1 VESDVLTGIPGD
13 PSDDSGDGA
22 SAGGAMAALS
32 VRPSVIGAS
41 GATVSL
47 RVPQAGASAGADLAV
62 FDVAGRRVAT
72 LASGARL
79 AGTTSLA
86 WDGRGAD
93 GRSLASG
100 PYFLRLSAGGTAATE
115 RVLIV
120 R

>member
-1 VESDVLTGIPGD
+1 VQ
-13 PSDDSGDGA
+13 
-22 SAGGAMAALS
+22 
-32 VRPSVIGAS
+32 PSVIGAS
-41 GATVSL
+41 GATVRL
-47 RVPQAGASAGADLAV
+47 RVPQAGASATADLAV

-72 LASGARL
+72 LASGAHL
-79 AGTTSLA
+79 AETTSLA

-100 PYFLRLSAGGTAATE
+100 AYFLRLTAGGTAATE